1 MNLWGQ
7 MAVWSLERIQVPE
20 LWRRG
25 LEGEHV
31 RVGVVGTGIDLS
43 HPDFRN
49 NTINAF
55 SLFGS
60 DVGDSVGHETGI
72 VWLITR
78 IAPRADVIVA
88 KDRIGAYG
96 HMHSVID
103 ACERLREL
111 GVQILN
117 LSVATDFPT
126 DGTDPIS
133 REVDY
138 LAENGVLVAT
148 AAGNKGPSY
157 QTIGAPGAAEKALT
171 IGKANDRDQVA
182 WDSSRGPTL
191 DGRLKPDCV
200 APGARIM
207 AASPLPLRRGLYA
220 SFDCTSYAVPHVTGV
235 LALLMQAYPDITA
248 CDLKRAI
255 MAGCEPARP
264 SLLSRTAG
272 GSSLRR
278 RLAAKVRTA
287 LASQADPRWNCGAGR
302 INASRSYEVLRKN
315 EQAGPG

>member
-1 MNLWGQ
+1 L
-7 MAVWSLERIQVPE
+7 WSLKRIQVPE
-20 LWRRG
+20 LWRLG
-25 LEGEHV
+25 LTGERV
-31 RVGVVGTGIDLS
+31 RVGVVGTGIDLT

-55 SLFGS
+55 SLVGS
-60 DVGDSVGHETGI
+60 DVSDWVGHETGI

-78 IAPRADVIVA
+78 IAPRADIILV

-96 HMHSVID
+96 YMHSVID

-111 GVQILN
+111 GIQILN

-133 REVDY
+133 REVEY
-138 LAENGVLVAT
+138 LTEHGVAVVA
-148 AAGNKGPSY
+148 AAGNKGPSF
-157 QTIGAPGAAEKALT
+157 QTIGAPGSAEHAIT
-171 IGKANDRDQVA
+171 TGKTNDRDVVC

-207 AASPLPLRRGLYA
+207 AAAPLLLRKGAYYT
-220 SFDCTSYAVPHVTGV
+220 FDCTSYAVPHVTGT
-235 LALLMQAYPDITA
+235 LALLKQAYPDTSA
-248 CDLKRAI
+248 SDLKRAI

-264 SLLSRTAG
+264 SLLSRMAG
-272 GSSLRR
+272 GSNLRK
-278 RLAAKVRTA
+278 RLAAKVRLA
-287 LASQADPRWNCGAGR
+287 LASQADPRSNAGAGR
-302 INASRSYEVLRKN
+302 INALRSYEMLGN
-315 EQAGPG
+315 ETNKQTSHS